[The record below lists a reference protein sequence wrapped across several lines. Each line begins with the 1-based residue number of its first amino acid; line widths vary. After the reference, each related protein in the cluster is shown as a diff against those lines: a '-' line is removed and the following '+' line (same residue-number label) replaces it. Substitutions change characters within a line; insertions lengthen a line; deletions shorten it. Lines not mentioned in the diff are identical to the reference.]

1 MTRIEAFQAIDR
13 LVRAA
18 KELETAELE
27 FASAMNGVAE
37 IIDEQ
42 FPLSKVTD
50 TKEQP

>member
-27 FASAMNGVAE
+27 FASAMNGVAN
-37 IIDEQ
+37 IIDAH
-42 FPLSKVTD
+42 FPL
-50 TKEQP
+50 KEQP